1 MCTDLRER
9 NYDEPEEQVF
19 SVCNVEVARILLD
32 GRVTNIGLLR
42 PELVVWEGRMLNQ
55 LDCISERN
63 RLS

>member
-1 MCTDLRER
+1 MYTDLRER
-9 NYDEPEEQVF
+9 DYDEPEEQVF

-32 GRVTNIGLLR
+32 RRVTNIGLLR

-55 LDCISERN
+55 LDYISERN